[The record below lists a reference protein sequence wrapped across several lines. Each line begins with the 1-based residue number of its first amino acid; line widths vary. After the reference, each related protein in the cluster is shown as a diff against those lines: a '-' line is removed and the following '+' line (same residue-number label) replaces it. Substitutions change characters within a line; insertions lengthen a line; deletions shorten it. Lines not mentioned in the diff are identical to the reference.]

1 MSLTIYDIK
10 YATLKESPYYFD
22 RKTMK
27 FFGQR
32 MSDFKIVTSW
42 SGRIFIYAPTYFYD
56 SRINKNI
63 SMGWSIREFV
73 GNDLINLEDSG
84 IDMPKGLDKA
94 DKERVKNYLK
104 NIY

>member
-10 YATLKESPYYFD
+10 YATLKNQPYYFD

-42 SGRIFIYAPTYFYD
+42 SGRVFIYAPLYFYD
-56 SRINKNI
+56 SRIDKNTFT
-63 SMGWSIREFV
+63 GWSIREFT
-73 GNDLINLEDSG
+73 GKDLICLEDSG

-94 DKERVKNYLK
+94 SRERVKEYLK